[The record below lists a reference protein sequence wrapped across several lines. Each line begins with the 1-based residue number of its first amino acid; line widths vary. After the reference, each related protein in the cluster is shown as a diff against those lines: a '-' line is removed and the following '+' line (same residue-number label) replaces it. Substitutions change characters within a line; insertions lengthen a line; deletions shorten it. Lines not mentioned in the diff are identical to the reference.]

1 MALADT
7 VIVMNGGRIVDWG
20 SPEQVYSRPRTRFS
34 AGFMGESNILDGTV
48 AKSGNAEVLVSTL
61 LGEIQLSG
69 EAQAGEKISVAI
81 RPENLK
87 LQSGR
92 GARLHLGKAR
102 IGEVMFQKSF
112 KRMSVRTEGREPQW
126 LVLRVGID
134 ESAKEGEQIDL
145 YCRPSDLVLLRE

>member
-1 MALADT
+1 
-7 VIVMNGGRIVDWG
+7 
-20 SPEQVYSRPRTRFS
+20 
-34 AGFMGESNILDGTV
+34 
-48 AKSGNAEVLVSTL
+48 VSTL

-69 EAQAGEKISVAI
+69 EAQTGEKISVAI

-87 LQSGR
+87 LHSGR

-102 IGEVMFQKSF
+102 ICEVMFQGSF
-112 KRMSVRTEGREPQW
+112 KRVSARFEGREPQW

-134 ESAKEGEQIDL
+134 EGAKEGEQIDL